1 MKQIFFLFISLLFF
15 SCKTLPPTMMFPQ
28 NNHGLMLYVTPI
40 NIKKNPI
47 SYLSIDST
55 FFISEGKIYKNT
67 SIKYTIAIKNK
78 TKRELTELKYFLKYN
93 EKTVELQKKE
103 IYVDLYSDDIIKIR
117 FESFLNPTETEE
129 LLNCDSDI
137 YMDIFENETLISS
150 VNLKEYKEKISK
162 LKIYM

>member
-1 MKQIFFLFISLLFF
+1 
-15 SCKTLPPTMMFPQ
+15 MMFPQ

-93 EKTVELQKKE
+93 EKN
-103 IYVDLYSDDIIKIR
+103 S
-117 FESFLNPTETEE
+117 
-129 LLNCDSDI
+129 
-137 YMDIFENETLISS
+137 
-150 VNLKEYKEKISK
+150 
-162 LKIYM
+162 